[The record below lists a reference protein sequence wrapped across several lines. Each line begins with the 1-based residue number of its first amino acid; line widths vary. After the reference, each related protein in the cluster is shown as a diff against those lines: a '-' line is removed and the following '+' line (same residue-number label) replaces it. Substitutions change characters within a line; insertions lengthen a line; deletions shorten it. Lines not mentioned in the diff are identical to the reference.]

1 MMIIIIPPRTLPLNN
16 PHGTHALLTSNPR
29 PFLPMNQSSRM
40 EARVLEPLNN
50 LETQINSL
58 IQTLTTTNTW
68 TSAPLQTQSLLATD
82 DDLST
87 ALTLLQRHQQNYARI
102 LHLREESLA
111 LEQGLKTTIRQC
123 VSLREEVGRIHPSIL
138 DDSSDDDDDDE
149 EDGDQDQH
157 HNNPPASS
165 SVDYHTLLAFAAR
178 VGKHN
183 AAAAREA
190 ESEATR
196 LKMASKS
203 STAPTA
209 SNGIQDTQTRTEETD
224 AELQRINNN
233 IAFRHAQMGMAFPDA
248 SGLRV
253 GELGKLQ
260 LFRERQ
266 ALLLSAVDVQRQQE
280 ELDRAV
286 DKEVENW
293 VRASE
298 NIAEADVDADDLAV
312 HDPAARP
319 GEPSGD
325 LSGTRRRASHGQ
337 GLGRVSLQDSTA
349 ATQSRSQQGQ
359 APPPPRRKLDLD
371 FPSSDDEDDD

>member
-1 MMIIIIPPRTLPLNN
+1 
-16 PHGTHALLTSNPR
+16 
-29 PFLPMNQSSRM
+29 M
-40 EARVLEPLNN
+40 EARVLEPLNH

-138 DDSSDDDDDDE
+138 DDSSDDDDDD
-149 EDGDQDQH
+149 DDDQDRDQDQYD
-157 HNNPPASS
+157 NNPPASS

-196 LKMASKS
+196 LKMAAKS
-203 STAPTA
+203 STGPTA
-209 SNGIQDTQTRTEETD
+209 SNGIPDTQTRTEETD

-266 ALLLSAVDVQRQQE
+266 ALLLSAVDAQRQQE
-280 ELDRAV
+280 EIDRAV

-293 VRASE
+293 VRESE
-298 NIAEADVDADDLAV
+298 NIAAADADVDDALV
-312 HDPAARP
+312 HDPAARVR
-319 GEPSGD
+319 EPSGD
-325 LSGTRRRASHGQ
+325 LSGARRRASHGQ
-337 GLGRVSLQDSTA
+337 SLGRVGLQDSTA
-349 ATQSRSQQGQ
+349 ATQSISQQGQ
-359 APPPPRRKLDLD
+359 PPPPPRRKLDLD